1 MLALVG
7 LLVAPYLVIQAAAM
21 ALLTLGL
28 GTTGARLVWMSEQE
42 WHDRDQAPAQG
53 GPQITPAV
61 ERVK

>member
-1 MLALVG
+1 
-7 LLVAPYLVIQAAAM
+7 M